1 MPRDPSC
8 IFCKIAG
15 GQIPAAKVLETDA
28 VVAFLD
34 IAPVAPGHV
43 LVVPKE
49 HYARLADTPPD
60 VVAAL
65 AAELPRLTRAVLAA
79 TGAPALNVLQNNGR
93 EAGQVVDHVHF
104 HLIPR
109 RPGDDFR
116 YTWPRTQYAEGS
128 VEQMRASIANSVGSR

>member
-1 MPRDPSC
+1 MPRDPNC
-8 IFCKIAG
+8 IFCKIAD
-15 GQIPAAKVLETDA
+15 GQIPAAKVFETDA

-43 LVVPKE
+43 LVVPKD
-49 HYARLADTPPD
+49 HHARLADTPPE
-60 VVAAL
+60 VAAAL

-109 RPGDDFR
+109 RPGDEFR
-116 YTWPRTQYAEGS
+116 YSWPRTQYAEHG
-128 VEQMRASIANSVGSR
+128 VEQMRANIAKSLGNH